1 MNQSEEKAKRTLAV
15 LAKEKRADDFLAG
28 YSDGTLYLMILH
40 GADENAAQVALDRLK
55 KQIESKIEDI
65 KISWTIARFPEDGQ
79 STEALIRRVTRA
91 DQSSGL

>member
-1 MNQSEEKAKRTLAV
+1 M
-15 LAKEKRADDFLAG
+15 AG
-28 YSDGTLYLMILH
+28 YSDGALYVLILH

-65 KISWTIARFPEDGQ
+65 KISWTIATFPEDGQ

-91 DQSSGL
+91 YQSSGL